1 MCQLCLFI
9 FIQTLSFLG
18 GFVCVS
24 TNLGYNG
31 SYVRVSLKSKIPL
44 GGSPD
49 SALFKDD
56 GSQTCDW
63 HYRNRSG
70 SIMIAYTSR

>member
-9 FIQTLSFLG
+9 SIQTLSFLG
-18 GFVCVS
+18 GFICVS

-44 GGSPD
+44 GF
-49 SALFKDD
+49 FKMM
-56 GSQTCDW
+56 GVKHVIGITGISLEVL
-63 HYRNRSG
+63 
-70 SIMIAYTSR
+70 